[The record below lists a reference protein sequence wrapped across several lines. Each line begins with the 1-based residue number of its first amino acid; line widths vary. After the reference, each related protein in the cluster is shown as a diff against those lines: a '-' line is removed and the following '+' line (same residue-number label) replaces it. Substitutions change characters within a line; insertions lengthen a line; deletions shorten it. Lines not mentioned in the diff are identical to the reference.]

1 MIERGNRRMIVADG
15 SKFNQMFTARYAS
28 WSQVDLLVT
37 DTAPGGALLKAMQ
50 AAEVDVTVAAPG

>member
-1 MIERGNRRMIVADG
+1 MIVADG

-37 DTAPGGALLKAMQ
+37 DQAPKSALLKAMQ
-50 AAEVDVTVAAPG
+50 AADVELKIAERD